1 MWGWRGKTRIS
12 SIRCKTKEDYM
23 KLISILIIHQLH
35 PLVGFFSTWHKKKSC
50 ASGELKSLLWQRAA
64 AFSPLNAI
72 FNPYYSLAMLFLC
85 SRYVERAHGGHPS
98 VENTVYQRSD
108 LLHRTD
114 DSQDN
119 YSQPKQQ
126 AENGSSKCVRTN
138 AETHKTHTVACV
150 Y

>member
-1 MWGWRGKTRIS
+1 
-12 SIRCKTKEDYM
+12 
-23 KLISILIIHQLH
+23 
-35 PLVGFFSTWHKKKSC
+35 
-50 ASGELKSLLWQRAA
+50 
-64 AFSPLNAI
+64 
-72 FNPYYSLAMLFLC
+72 MLFLC

-126 AENGSSKCVRTN
+126 ASKCVRTN
-138 AETHKTHTVACV
+138 AETHKMHTVHVCISDSSTYPSCAQTITYVMENKAYCPHTESLLLG
-150 Y
+150 